1 MGLFLPGEVW
11 GKQGVIGRIH
21 LCMLT
26 VAWVNIASYLG
37 VSSPP
42 CEYIP
47 LGLILQTRQNA
58 IPQTHLVQLD
68 WWTCNIHLQHPFVT
82 SI

>member
-26 VAWVNIASYLG
+26 VAWVNITSYLG
-37 VSSPP
+37 VSSPHVNTFLWVSF
-42 CEYIP
+42 CRECRMRFLRLISYSSIG
-47 LGLILQTRQNA
+47 GLATSI
-58 IPQTHLVQLD
+58 
-68 WWTCNIHLQHPFVT
+68 CNIHL
-82 SI
+82 